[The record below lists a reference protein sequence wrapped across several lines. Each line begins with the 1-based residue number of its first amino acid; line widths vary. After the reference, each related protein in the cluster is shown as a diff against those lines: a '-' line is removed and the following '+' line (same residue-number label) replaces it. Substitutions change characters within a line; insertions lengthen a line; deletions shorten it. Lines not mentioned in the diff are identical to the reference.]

1 MKLHLSVFLSSVLL
15 LALAACGGG
24 KDTPGAGGATNVPTA
39 SAGPARTV
47 STGATVTLDGSG
59 SRDTSGAAL
68 SYAWTLSTRPSGSS
82 AALLA
87 ANTVAPSFVADVAGN
102 YVAQLVV
109 SNGTRS
115 SAAVTVTISANLT
128 NAAPSARAGTNQ
140 SVLVAS
146 TVTLDGSTSTD
157 SDGDPLSYRWT
168 LVATPTGSNA
178 VLSSATSPRP
188 TLVADL
194 AGSYTATLV
203 VNDGKIDSLSSIV
216 TVLAS
221 AGNAAP
227 VARAGVARTTV
238 PGATVT
244 LDGTASSDANNDVL
258 SYRWT
263 LSSRP
268 SGSNAVLPN
277 PTAAVTSW
285 VPDVVGS
292 YVATLVVND
301 GALDS
306 AASTVAITVTTA
318 NIAPVANAGPAQTV
332 GIGRTVLL
340 DGGLSSDA
348 NGDSLSYQWSLTSRP
363 AGSAAALT
371 NRNSAQISFVADVE
385 GLYVASL
392 VVNDGRVD
400 SLGSTVTVTATV
412 LIPPL
417 LAGTGTWAQE
427 RAGLAFHTLNATTGA
442 TLAQAG
448 ACLSFNAADPAPDG
462 VVVASVANSTLLH
475 QVDPLSG
482 TCKAL
487 FHVAEPMVALAV
499 AADGVVHLVSE
510 ASTAGARQ
518 LYRYAADGRLLS
530 QRAVSG
536 VSGLSGTADLTA
548 PQGMD
553 FAPDGTLVMTQGAA
567 LWRVNPVTGAGV
579 LITTGLSTSGDFDMD
594 AAGQLRSIAL
604 GRLNVYAA
612 GTWTLLNSV
621 ALQRDLFAPSA
632 LVHR

>member
-1 MKLHLSVFLSSVLL
+1 MKLRLNVFLSGVLL

-24 KDTPGAGGATNVPTA
+24 KDTPATGGATNVPTA

-47 STGATVTLDGSG
+47 STGTTVTLDGSG
-59 SRDTSGAAL
+59 SRDTAGAAL
-68 SYAWTLSTRPSGSS
+68 SYAWTLSSRPSGSS

-87 ANTVAPSFVADVAGN
+87 TNTVAPSFVADVAGN
-102 YVAQLVV
+102 YVVQLVV
-109 SNGTRS
+109 GNGTSSS
-115 SAAVTVTISANLT
+115 SAATVTISANLT

-318 NIAPVANAGPAQTV
+318 NIAPVANAGPAQNV

-412 LIPPL
+412 IIPPL

-553 FAPDGTLVMTQGAA
+553 FAPDGTLVMTQGTA
-567 LWRVNPVTGAGV
+567 LWRVNPATGAGV

-594 AAGQLRSIAL
+594 ADGQLRSIAL

>member
-1 MKLHLSVFLSSVLL
+1 M
-15 LALAACGGG
+15 
-24 KDTPGAGGATNVPTA
+24 
-39 SAGPARTV
+39 
-47 STGATVTLDGSG
+47 
-59 SRDTSGAAL
+59 
-68 SYAWTLSTRPSGSS
+68 
-82 AALLA
+82 
-87 ANTVAPSFVADVAGN
+87 
-102 YVAQLVV
+102 
-109 SNGTRS
+109 
-115 SAAVTVTISANLT
+115 
-128 NAAPSARAGTNQ
+128 
-140 SVLVAS
+140 AS

-363 AGSAAALT
+363 VGSAAALT

-412 LIPPL
+412 IIPPL